1 MTHLTYK
8 HFLMCSTEFDEC
20 VTLNWVEN
28 TDLPEIFAMH
38 VEASDF
44 DDYRVCTML
53 SFDVESLVI
62 AG

>member
-1 MTHLTYK
+1 
-8 HFLMCSTEFDEC
+8 MCSTEFDEC